1 MSHPCRLCARANRQR
16 QVVQHTDM
24 DEKERLMDIL
34 RRLIETTRDHHLAMP
49 LAGEVNAIKIV
60 LRHAREEGG
69 LDFVLATIRVLEI
82 PIEV

>member
-1 MSHPCRLCARANRQR
+1 
-16 QVVQHTDM
+16 
-24 DEKERLMDIL
+24 MDIL
-34 RRLIETTRDHHLAMP
+34 RRLIETTRDYHLAMP